1 MPYNNTA
8 IPPPDEVTG
17 QAALPLARV
26 KRIIHLDEDV
36 VTCSTNAA
44 FVVTVATEMFVQ
56 YLAEQGHNVVKSER
70 KPRRNIQYKDLGM
83 DSPTRTYPSQELI
96 CPVRQANAVS
106 RIDNLEFLS
115 DVIPRTIPYKQ
126 YKEKKSKEAAN
137 GDAVE
142 TGQPTLKK
150 TSNQDAVNGTLGS
163 NDERGEG
170 GDGQEEMELEIRSS
184 RTNGSLIGGGQTN
197 GKHTDDVSMG

>member
-36 VTCSTNAA
+36 ANCSTNAA

-70 KPRRNIQYKDLGM
+70 KPRRNIQYKDL
-83 DSPTRTYPSQELI
+83 
-96 CPVRQANAVS
+96 ANAVS
-106 RIDNLEFLS
+106 RIDNLEFLA

-126 YKEKKSKEAAN
+126 YKEKKSKEAKEASN
-137 GDAVE
+137 GDAIE
-142 TGQPTLKK
+142 NGQTTLNKDK
-150 TSNQDAVNGTLGS
+150 PQSTVNGAPGS
-163 NDERGEG
+163 NDEHEA

-184 RTNGSLIGGGQTN
+184 RTNGSRVSGGQAN
-197 GKHTDDVSMG
+197 GKHTEDISMG

>member
-36 VTCSTNAA
+36 ANCSTNAA

-56 YLAEQGHNVVKSER
+56 YLAEQGHNVAKSER
-70 KPRRNIQYKDLGM
+70 KPRRNIQYKDL
-83 DSPTRTYPSQELI
+83 
-96 CPVRQANAVS
+96 ANAVS
-106 RIDNLEFLS
+106 RIDNLEFLA
-115 DVIPRTIPYKQ
+115 DVVPRTIPYKQ
-126 YKEKKSKEAAN
+126 YKEKKSKEAKEAKEASN

-142 TGQPTLKK
+142 AGQTALNKDK
-150 TSNQDAVNGTLGS
+150 HQNAVNGAPGPS
-163 NDERGEG
+163 DGHEG
-170 GDGQEEMELEIRSS
+170 DVQEEMELEIRSS
-184 RTNGSLIGGGQTN
+184 RTNGSRVSSGRTN
-197 GKHTDDVSMG
+197 GKHAEDISME

>member
-1 MPYNNTA
+1 
-8 IPPPDEVTG
+8 
-17 QAALPLARV
+17 
-26 KRIIHLDEDV
+26 
-36 VTCSTNAA
+36 
-44 FVVTVATEMFVQ
+44 MFVQ

-70 KPRRNIQYKDLGM
+70 KPRRNIQYKDL
-83 DSPTRTYPSQELI
+83 
-96 CPVRQANAVS
+96 ANAVS

-142 TGQPTLKK
+142 TGEPALHDKHQNT
-150 TSNQDAVNGTLGS
+150 TNGTTGS
-163 NDERGEG
+163 NDEHDEG

-184 RTNGSLIGGGQTN
+184 RTNGTRVGDGQTN
-197 GKHTDDVSMG
+197 GGHAEDVTME